1 MPLNERSYMH
11 NRPAQ
16 ASEMDGRKMLWI
28 LILINLALFIFA
40 PDEFAL
46 TITNGKFNW
55 QMPLQVLTA
64 GFMHFDFSHIL
75 FNMWGLWTF
84 GSMITP
90 HLNGKK
96 MLILYLSGVIFG
108 NLLFILFNLHTQ
120 GTVVLMG
127 ASGAVCAV
135 MAAAATLEPDRR
147 LVMIFMPFTPIKTS
161 TMVLCYTAME
171 VVFELL
177 GKNKG
182 VAHLAHL
189 GGFLAGYITMLIFF
203 GRRLPWDPLRSLFG
217 RTQNTR
223 QYRPQN
229 QPPPQPQP
237 ESDTRKDNGGRV
249 TQKELDDLLDKLSNY
264 GINSLSQYE
273 LERLRR
279 ARRQMRGEE

>member
-11 NRPAQ
+11 NRPAP
-16 ASEMDGRKMLWI
+16 SEEMDGRKML
-28 LILINLALFIFA
+28 LILIVINLAMFIFA
-40 PDEFAL
+40 PQKLAL
-46 TITNGKFNW
+46 IMLDGKLNW
-55 QMPLQVLTA
+55 LMPLQIITA

-75 FNMWGLWTF
+75 FNMWGLWIF

-108 NLLFILFNLHTQ
+108 NILFILFNLHTK
-120 GTVVLMG
+120 GPVVLMG

-171 VVFELL
+171 VIFELL

-217 RTQNTR
+217 RAKTTGQH
-223 QYRPQN
+223 RPHN
-229 QPPPQPQP
+229 QPPPQP